1 MKLLYKYYS
10 NESKYAF
17 ENVENGNICFTS
29 LESLNDPFEGIGKY
43 LYEVSSEEQM
53 YWDTIGSNLPEL
65 LSKRFSE
72 DLQDMLNFKY
82 RVFCSSKD
90 YNNCLLWAYYANAH
104 KGFCVGY
111 KESSILNISD
121 ELLNVEYSSEMC
133 SINQFDE
140 DTYKKLLTVKSAD
153 WRNENECRALYILKD
168 KDVSSLDPDVFF
180 NEKNQNEAKLYK
192 LHGHIQTKNLR
203 TLCSDKII
211 LQKCEPAVIYLGLR
225 MKLCDKQRL
234 INIAKKFNIEV
245 YQMSQEQNS
254 FDFIPQKI
262 YSGNGEPPFYLSNT
276 YQKDDLS
283 N

>member
-72 DLQDMLNFKY
+72 DLQEMLNFKY